1 MNWFQK
7 LMPGRIRTEGSKRR
21 KVPDGLWTKCKSC
34 ESVLY
39 RPELE
44 RNLNVC
50 PKCSHHMPLVGRARL
65 ESFLDDGEHDEIGA
79 DLEPVDVLRF
89 RDTKKYRDRITTS
102 QKNTGEKDALIA
114 LRGPLMDM
122 ELVACAFDFRFMG
135 GSMGSVVG
143 QRFVLAAEECLR
155 RELPL
160 VCFSASGGARMQEGL
175 FSLMQ
180 MARTS
185 AALARMAEAGL
196 PYIVVLTHPTT
207 GGVSA
212 SLGMLGDIHL
222 AEPNALIGFAGPR
235 VIEQTVR
242 EKLPEGFQRSE
253 FLLEKGVVDQIV
265 DRRELRS
272 RIHGLLIMLMSSRR
286 RSTEVEGDLFA
297 GADAGKDADQDNSS
311 GSGDA
316 GQENVPDNPG
326 PAMTDVDD
334 DSTGQDSAATA
345 ENDAEKPAGDDGE
358 VSVQSGTGEASP
370 PPGADEEPDPGE
382 EEGKDAD

>member
-1 MNWFQK
+1 
-7 LMPGRIRTEGSKRR
+7 
-21 KVPDGLWTKCKSC
+21 
-34 ESVLY
+34 
-39 RPELE
+39 
-44 RNLNVC
+44 
-50 PKCSHHMPLVGRARL
+50 MPLLRRGRL
-65 ESFLDDGEHDEIGA
+65 ESCLDDGEHDEIGA

-196 PYIVVLTHPTT
+196 SYIEVLTHPTT

-212 SLGMLGDIHL
+212 SLGMLGEIGRASCRESADIG
-222 AEPNALIGFAGPR
+222 A
-235 VIEQTVR
+235 Q
-242 EKLPEGFQRSE
+242 QR
-253 FLLEKGVVDQIV
+253 
-265 DRRELRS
+265 
-272 RIHGLLIMLMSSRR
+272 
-286 RSTEVEGDLFA
+286 T
-297 GADAGKDADQDNSS
+297 
-311 GSGDA
+311 
-316 GQENVPDNPG
+316 
-326 PAMTDVDD
+326 
-334 DSTGQDSAATA
+334 
-345 ENDAEKPAGDDGE
+345 
-358 VSVQSGTGEASP
+358 
-370 PPGADEEPDPGE
+370 
-382 EEGKDAD
+382 